1 VVQCIKAAERRLPTQ
16 LAYDRGDFVEELSTN
31 ESATSINGR
40 EKNGTAT
47 YSKEAPERD
56 NRYTEKQSEK

>member
-1 VVQCIKAAERRLPTQ
+1 VVQCITAAERRLPTQ
-16 LAYDRGDFVEELSTN
+16 LAYDRGDFVEEWSTN